1 MPEMNGLELL
11 DSINAEFKLPVV
23 MMSSDTSKQLAW
35 RCLEQGASYYFVKPL
50 NINSVGKLWQFV
62 FLKKHVEYQCN
73 MGSVQESLWSEEA
86 LQKGI
91 ECTASVNRE
100 IFLFQ
105 NKKRMVWTTELHKK
119 FERVVNE
126 IGVNGATPKRI
137 LEMMNEPG
145 LEKKHIS
152 SHLQKYR
159 LSLKAGEKQ
168 QEFDDEPS
176 LSSLDEEDELV
187 NFSSAPSP
195 PVSNTKQGK
204 AECMTYQTSNDSF
217 PVPNFGYPKSF
228 PTSSSGML
236 KQPLPDLV
244 AYFNQKNY
252 INCSSSQM
260 IPHNVRNEPSFYSDN
275 AIGSVSSLETLKMVH
290 QQSQMTLTT
299 QSSSVSSSS
308 IASANQLPAMSSN
321 IIEEPPSVQ
330 SPGHLQND
338 DKVIEE
344 ADDILFNWMNC
355 GSIFEDFDFP
365 DHSVEK

>member
-1 MPEMNGLELL
+1 MDEKVSIDQLSSTEVSFFGLRVLLVDNNSTCLRIAETLLQTCKYEVLAVKKALDALDVLRCSRGGFDVILTEVHMPEMNGLELL

-50 NINSVGKLWQFV
+50 NINSV
-62 FLKKHVEYQCN
+62 
-73 MGSVQESLWSEEA
+73 
-86 LQKGI
+86 
-91 ECTASVNRE
+91 
-100 IFLFQ
+100 
-105 NKKRMVWTTELHKK
+105 
-119 FERVVNE
+119 
-126 IGVNGATPKRI
+126 GATPKRI